1 VQLVCATHPQSDA
14 IARCVR
20 CGLHLCDDCRT
31 LDGVRNFCSRCRSLA
46 RAQTVAT
53 AAAAAAVAVPADA
66 AGRVEVPAVARRPTP
81 RSPFLAAALSLVP
94 GLGQA
99 YAGRLLRG
107 AAFFGSTLLL
117 REAPFS
123 SPLLLAYVYALNLF
137 DAWRVAQARTDAA
150 NGKTTASRGDDV
162 VFLLVGVAVLAVS
175 FMQLGGFIAAPNR
188 TLLPL
193 AAVAAGLVVAH
204 ETRR

>member
-14 IARCVR
+14 VARCVR
-20 CGLHLCDDCRT
+20 CGLHLCDECRT
-31 LDGVRNFCSRCRSLA
+31 LDGVRNFCLRCRSL
-46 RAQTVAT
+46 VH
-53 AAAAAAVAVPADA
+53 AAASGAAVAAVGA
-66 AGRVEVPAVARRPTP
+66 ARIEVPALPRRPTS

-99 YAGRLLRG
+99 YAGRLVRG

-137 DAWRVAQARTDAA
+137 DAWRVAQVRKDAA
-150 NGKTTASRGDDV
+150 NGKPAASRGDDV
-162 VFLLVGVAVLAVS
+162 VFLLVGVGVLALS
-175 FMQLGGFIAAPNR
+175 FMQLGGFIATPNR

-193 AAVAAGLVVAH
+193 AAVAVGLVVAH

>member
-1 VQLVCATHPQSDA
+1 VQLVCATHPQSA
-14 IARCVR
+14 AVARCVR
-20 CGLHLCDDCRT
+20 CGLHLCDGCRT
-31 LDGVRNFCSRCRSLA
+31 LEGVRNFCLRCRSAA
-46 RAQTVAT
+46 RAAAVSVAAPIAAAARVEVAT
-53 AAAAAAVAVPADA
+53 A
-66 AGRVEVPAVARRPTP
+66 RRRPTP
-81 RSPFLAAALSLVP
+81 RSPLLAASLSLVP

-107 AAFFGSTLLL
+107 AAFFAATLFL
-117 REAPFS
+117 REAPFA

-150 NGKTTASRGDDV
+150 NGKSTATRFDDV
-162 VFLLVGVAVLAVS
+162 VFLLVGVGVLALS
-175 FMQLGGFIAAPNR
+175 FMQLGGFLAAPNR

-193 AAVAAGLVVAH
+193 AAIAVGMVVAH